1 MPVPPS
7 CAGYS
12 GRAWSGPTVEA
23 AYRPRALGTVTG
35 MTTEPAAFADWA
47 SARTLSEHIAVL
59 TRALSTRS
67 LGCESVPV
75 QAALGRVLASDVRAP
90 LSLPGFD
97 NSQMD
102 GFALAAAQTPGRF
115 TVDGMIPA
123 GAGAGVSDAAASRSP
138 SASSPGP
145 SLPRAVPIMTGAP
158 VPPDADAVVPVEETE
173 GFDAPSIT
181 VDAVQA
187 GRFVRPAG
195 SDIEAGE
202 TALPADTVLHPAAL
216 GLVSALGLTE
226 VTVRRRP
233 RVLLVTGGDEV
244 VAPGGELRPG
254 QIFDANTTLLRTVL
268 AESGAQ
274 EAGSLTV
281 DDTVDDFRTAL
292 ARALRECAPDLILTS
307 GGISAGRFEVVRQAF
322 APGAQ
327 VGEGVTADEGIDAQV
342 GFEAQVGFG
351 SVAMQPGGPQGVGVV
366 HAAGVG
372 IPVVCFPGNPVSTWT
387 SAQLLL
393 RRALSDAWGV
403 GRPLPQVQAVL
414 TEDVP
419 SLPGKTQVRRARLSQ
434 AGVQLQVRALSGTS
448 SHLLARAVDANAFL
462 LVPAGRGTIP
472 AGEELTAVVLRAD
485 RA

>member
-1 MPVPPS
+1 
-7 CAGYS
+7 
-12 GRAWSGPTVEA
+12 
-23 AYRPRALGTVTG
+23 

-59 TRALSTRS
+59 ARALSTRS

-75 QAALGRVLASDVRAP
+75 QAALGRVLASDLRAP
-90 LSLPGFD
+90 LSLPAFD

-102 GFALAAAQTPGRF
+102 GFALASAQTPGRF
-115 TVDGMIPA
+115 TVEGMIPA
-123 GAGAGVSDAAASRSP
+123 GAGADASRSP
-138 SASSPGP
+138 SVSSPSS

-158 VPPDADAVVPVEETE
+158 VPPGADAVVPVEETE

-181 VDAVQA
+181 VDAVEA

-226 VTVRRRP
+226 VRVRRRP

-244 VAPGGELRPG
+244 VAPGGELRAG
-254 QIFDANTTLLRTVL
+254 QIFDANTTLLRAVL

-292 ARALRECAPDLILTS
+292 ARAVRECAPDLILTS

-342 GFEAQVGFG
+342 GFG

-366 HAAGVG
+366 HAADAV

-393 RRALSDAWGV
+393 RRAFKDAWGV
-403 GRPLPQVQAVL
+403 GRPLPQVQAML
-414 TEDVP
+414 TEDIP

-434 AGVQLQVRALSGTS
+434 EGAQLQVRALPGTS

-472 AGEELTAVVLRAD
+472 AGEELTAVVLQEE
-485 RA
+485 